1 MTPRLVVL
9 ALLFATLLDAGTDIT
24 AKISQ
29 TADQISS
36 VDRKYRNLNTKMAR
50 TAKAILAEK
59 EEIRSQQQRI
69 EALQLELSINEE
81 SYHNNQAELKEL
93 KNRQSSLDNEQ
104 NAIEQ
109 KLVFALARNVSLAML
124 VDDRRAVSA
133 DALITTEI
141 LKQMAAQVKAEING
155 LNKTFEQ
162 NTERIAAL
170 ETRMVELERVIA
182 SIEHKRTE
190 VVVTQ
195 RANKQSLTKL
205 EANKRRY
212 KASMD
217 RLIAKQDALEKT
229 LAELNIIKSEEEQKA
244 KAQAA
249 SRQQAVASKDLPK
262 VKQRGSSY
270 QKIKTKRYH
279 GKKTIAP
286 IDDYLL
292 VKKFGPYTDPIYD
305 IKIFNESISLK
316 PKQANAKV
324 KNVLNGKVILAQN
337 TSLLDNVV
345 IVEHADGIHTIYAH
359 MDMIAPTVKKG
370 QKIKKGSVIGRV
382 NDELMFEVTQKNY
395 HIDPVEL
402 IR

>member
-24 AKISQ
+24 KQISQ

-93 KNRQSSLDNEQ
+93 KNRQSSLNNEQ
-104 NAIEQ
+104 DAIEQ
-109 KLVFALARNVSLAML
+109 KLVFALARNISLGML

-155 LNKTFEQ
+155 LNKTFER
-162 NTERIAAL
+162 NTERIATL
-170 ETRMVELERVIA
+170 ETRMVELEKVIA

-190 VVVTQ
+190 VVATQ

-212 KASMD
+212 KTSMD

-244 KAQAA
+244 QAQATA
-249 SRQQAVASKDLPK
+249 RQQVVASKDLPK

-270 QKIKTKRYH
+270 QKIKTKRYR

-286 IDDYLL
+286 IDDYQL

-395 HIDPVEL
+395 HIDPIEL
-402 IR
+402 IH